1 MAKKKR
7 EHKIESVVTRII
19 ATLSPEN
26 HTTRSVY
33 ILFLDWC
40 ERNHIDT
47 CEELI
52 AIWRLMPERL
62 KFCAIIACTELST
75 PIPADIVKEAFNSRA
90 PLVNGIASAYISSHG
105 PDEFFIDLCSSSFY
119 LRPTSSRLHRISS
132 MIELC
137 KIKSCRP
144 IALSTALLH
153 IASRKRYPT
162 MICTS
167 WITSIENHCR
177 YVFSEREQ
185 FQAIATLVAETTRDV
200 YGAADED
207 VNYAVEEMTRNMLRG

>member
-1 MAKKKR
+1 MAKKKKV
-7 EHKIESVVTRII
+7 HKIENVVTHII
-19 ATLSPEN
+19 ATLSPED
-26 HTTRSVY
+26 HTIQNVY
-33 ILFLDWC
+33 THFLNWC
-40 ERNHIDT
+40 ERHHIDT
-47 CEELI
+47 SEELI
-52 AIWRLMPERL
+52 AKWRLMPEKL
-62 KFCAIIACTELST
+62 KFCAIIVCMTLST
-75 PIPADIVKEAFNSRA
+75 PIPDDIVKEAFNSRA
-90 PLVNGIASAYISSHG
+90 SLVNGIASAYISSHG
-105 PDEFFIDLCSSSFY
+105 PDEFFIALCTSSFY

-153 IASRKRYPT
+153 IASRKQYPT

-200 YGAADED
+200 YGTADED